1 MKTKTNVVP
10 GWLSPSAVM
19 DTLFD
24 VREPGCEELG
34 YALLRPRAKHKA
46 NSATALIRAKM
57 APVEPI
63 SAARMTACGI
73 PVTARQHRLVLA
85 RGVGDMALAPLLDE
99 YDQAVRPHQRL
110 LAGVLTVRGAVTQ
123 PIHDLFDM
131 ATSYAAIHLACG
143 RSLTSVVVA
152 HAPGDELSRA
162 LPHVHICMLARQ
174 HTPSGWAAEHPDLAD
189 TTHRM
194 WAEEWGAFRAG
205 WEQMVAA

>member
-1 MKTKTNVVP
+1 
-10 GWLSPSAVM
+10 
-19 DTLFD
+19 
-24 VREPGCEELG
+24 
-34 YALLRPRAKHKA
+34 
-46 NSATALIRAKM
+46 M
-57 APVEPI
+57 APVEPT
-63 SAARMTACGI
+63 SVARTTACGI

-85 RGVGDMALAPLLDE
+85 RGVGDMALAPLLEE
-99 YDQAVRPHQRL
+99 YDRAVRPHQRL
-110 LAGVLTVRGAVTQ
+110 LAGVLTVRGDISA
-123 PIHDLFDM
+123 PLHDLFDM

-194 WAEEWGAFRAG
+194 WAEEWSAFRNG
-205 WEQMVAA
+205 WEQLAAA